1 MSMPY
6 FILAHLMFTDLL
18 SIHPKLQ
25 CPGCLKSL
33 LLMYSIIFL
42 SEIGASFQKTAEKMV
57 AVCTSMF
64 RDYFLTWSMVN
75 VTTRVNPL
83 HMHSPL
89 ITNNQTQILY

>member
-57 AVCTSMF
+57 TVCTSMF
-64 RDYFLTWSMVN
+64 TLLSHMVN
-75 VTTRVNPL
+75 GECHHPGQPFTHAFPID
-83 HMHSPL
+83 HK
-89 ITNNQTQILY
+89 